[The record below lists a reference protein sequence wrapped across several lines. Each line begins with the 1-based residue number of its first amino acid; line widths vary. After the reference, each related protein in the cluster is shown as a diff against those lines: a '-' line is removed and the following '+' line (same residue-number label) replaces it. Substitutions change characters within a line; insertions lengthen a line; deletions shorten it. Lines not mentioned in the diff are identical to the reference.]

1 MSEENEQKHFLPEK
15 YLQILTE
22 DIGEVLKSV
31 QLENNNEIVD
41 ALIYVF
47 ERHSRRL
54 LMGAK
59 FNATNAAANTRKS
72 PLEQKQQGTR

>member
-1 MSEENEQKHFLPEK
+1 MSDANEQKHFLPEK
-15 YLQILTE
+15 YIQILTE
-22 DIGEVLKSV
+22 EICEVLKSV
-31 QLENNNEIVD
+31 QLENNSEIVD

-59 FNATNAAANTRKS
+59 FNATNAATPATAPATNTRK
-72 PLEQKQQGTR
+72 P

>member
-1 MSEENEQKHFLPEK
+1 MSDANEKKHFLPEK
-15 YLQILTE
+15 YMQILTE
-22 DIGEVLKSV
+22 DICEVLKAV

-41 ALIYVF
+41 SLIYVF

-59 FNATNAAANTRKS
+59 FNATNAASAANTSPVSTRK
-72 PLEQKQQGTR
+72 P